1 MNQCLNREA
10 KPRVKWLL
18 SIFTASLLL
27 AGYGATTQAEPLD
40 YYAPSGADYDP
51 AVPTP
56 AEVFGY
62 DTGDYVSNPGTV
74 NRYAREVSQ
83 VSDRVTLET
92 IGRSH
97 EKRTI
102 LLLTISDPSNL
113 DRIDDI
119 RAAHVALSDPDS
131 TQTVTDDMPVVTW
144 LGFGVHGDEIS
155 SMDAAVLAIYHL
167 AASRDP
173 ATVEQLKNTVILLAP
188 TLNPDG
194 YNRASTSL
202 NTYRG
207 EAPVANLDHAEHN
220 GTWPRGRTNH
230 YWFDLNRQW
239 IARTQPESVA
249 WGAQYQKWRPNL
261 HIDFHEM
268 LIDSTYFFSPG
279 IPAQRNPYIPERAV
293 ELTRTLGNYAQE
305 YLDSNQEFYYTEE
318 FFDDYNPAMG
328 SNYPLLNGSA
338 AFLFENRGFEG
349 LLAESPNGDISFAS
363 RVRRHFNIAVS
374 MVRASSDMRE
384 TLLQYQKD
392 FAAQTR
398 QAAVSD
404 RVKAYVFS
412 AGGDDARMFHFL
424 EMLDRL
430 DIAAYRLGRTVRDS
444 GNTFQPGDSYVVPTN
459 QPSYRVI
466 RNVFETRTRFGDVV
480 FYDAT
485 TWTKP
490 LAFGL
495 TFADLSSAGGETL
508 GEKVEPSFPAK
519 EAPDR
524 AAYAYVFSWEGYYA
538 PRAVTRL
545 LKAGGHAK
553 VAVKP
558 MTVATT
564 KGSVALGRGSIIVP
578 VGEGQPLG
586 SEALLEVMS
595 TIAEDDGIT
604 VHTAI
609 TGRTEQGIDFGG
621 NFARPV
627 AMPQV
632 LMPIGESVRF
642 YDAGELWHLMDN
654 RMEIPVV
661 MRDAG
666 ALRAIDWSRITH
678 LVLPDGSY
686 GGLGDDLVKKIGEW
700 VRAGGTLVA
709 IKRAALWAVEKGFMD
724 VEVIDDFA
732 IVGFGAPTPPR
743 DDDSPLADR
752 QDYADKESLE
762 QAQRIRGT
770 IFETDVDITHPIGF
784 GYQSRSLPS
793 YRENRI
799 ILGRSKNPFGTVA
812 QYTDSPL
819 LSGYASAENVD
830 KVAGAAAVLAERN
843 GRGAVVLISDNPN
856 FRAWWFGTNKLF
868 LNSLFFSTA
877 MTAEFSRFDE
887 HEHE

>member
-1 MNQCLNREA
+1 MKHGV
-10 KPRVKWLL
+10 KPGVKGLL
-18 SIFTASLLL
+18 SIFTLLVL
-27 AGYGATTQAEPLD
+27 IAGGGVITVAEPLD
-40 YYAPSGADYDP
+40 YYAPTGANYDP
-51 AVPTP
+51 AIPTP
-56 AEVFGY
+56 ADVLGY

-74 NRYAREVSQ
+74 NQYVWAVAEA
-83 VSDRVTLET
+83 SDRITVEI

-97 EKRTI
+97 EKRPI
-102 LLLTISDPSNL
+102 LLLTISDPANL
-113 DRIDDI
+113 SRIDDI
-119 RAAHVALSDPDS
+119 RTKHMALSNPDS
-131 TQTVTDDMPVVTW
+131 TQGVTEDMPVITW

-155 SMDAAVLAIYHL
+155 SMDAAVLAMYHL

-173 ATVEQLKNTVILLAP
+173 ATVDQLKNTVVLLAP

-239 IARTQPESVA
+239 IARTQPESQA

-293 ELTRTLGNYAQE
+293 ELTRTIGNYAQE
-305 YLDSNQEFYYTEE
+305 YLDSNQELYYSEE

-384 TLLQYQKD
+384 PLLAYQKN
-392 FAAQTR
+392 FAALTR
-398 QAAVSD
+398 QAAASD

-412 AGGDDARMFHFL
+412 AGNDDTRMFHFL

-444 GNTFQPGDSYVVPTN
+444 GNTFQPGNSYVVPTN

-466 RNVFETRTRFGDVV
+466 RNLFETRTEFGDVV

-495 TFADLSSAGGETL
+495 TYADLSSVGGDLL
-508 GEKVEPSFPAK
+508 GAKVDPSFPAK
-519 EAPDR
+519 EVPDR
-524 AAYAYVFSWEGYYA
+524 AAYAYVFSWDGYYA

-553 VAVKP
+553 VAVKS

-564 KGSVALGRGSIIVP
+564 KGSVEMAPGSIIVP
-578 VGEGQPLG
+578 VGEGQPLT
-586 SEALLEVMS
+586 SDKLFVLMS
-595 TIAEDDGIT
+595 SIAEEDGIT
-604 VHTAI
+604 VHAAI
-609 TGRTEQGIDFGG
+609 TGRTAQGVDFGG
-621 NFARPV
+621 NYARPLV
-627 AMPQV
+627 MPQV

-654 RMEIPVV
+654 RMEIPVL
-661 MRDAG
+661 MRDAS
-666 ALRAIDWSRITH
+666 ALRSVDWSRITH
-678 LVLPDGSY
+678 LVLPDGNY
-686 GGLGDDLVKKIGEW
+686 NALGEDLVKQIGTW
-700 VRAGGTLVA
+700 VKAGGTLVA
-709 IKRAALWAVEKGFMD
+709 VKRAALWAVEKGFMD

-732 IVGFGAPTPPR
+732 IVGFGAPTPAKEGEETLP
-743 DDDSPLADR
+743 DR
-752 QDYADKESLE
+752 QDYAGKENLE

-770 IFETDVDITHPIGF
+770 IFETDLDITHPIGF
-784 GYQSRSLPS
+784 GYQSRRQPS

-812 QYTDSPL
+812 QYTDRPL
-819 LSGYASAENVD
+819 MSGYASDENIE

-843 GRGAVVLISDNPN
+843 GRGAVILISDNPN
-856 FRAWWFGTNKLF
+856 FRAWWFGPNKMF
-868 LNSLFFSTA
+868 LNSLFFSKVVQ
-877 MTAEFSRFDE
+877 AEYARFDE